1 MATSTEIKQR
11 ANALADK
18 TDVNSITPKEVGGI
32 MYDLASHSE
41 NVLRNGGTLGIRKVY
56 ESVSAMEADGINPVD
71 LWGNPIKKGNLVVIY
86 DGTTT
91 GVDNNK
97 VYTFMNPGWQFAT
110 YFDAGYATRSELSE
124 LGQVVGLNGTLNK
137 SGVVKIVE
145 NKPKGTIK
153 YNYNLSANKTYKISI
168 IPNSGDVYTYIVLHK
183 IDGTSSSIL
192 NQGTISLIPDK
203 DVVCF
208 DVMYGAEMTALSV
221 EINIETTIDVINYAP
236 LYSQFDEVFKKFGH
250 IESVEFLSANTVRL
264 RESRGAWVFGFKL
277 DINDTPFKV
286 GDSLCLG
293 LKNVISNNLGSFN
306 FACYDENESI
316 ISALKSVNLTTSDL
330 MLNTLDVVQGTK
342 YIVGF
347 IQGKASMDVT
357 LGDCI
362 LIEGNT
368 ILGNYRYSRN
378 AIADTPIVQ
387 VNYAPF
393 YPNFNKALLPND
405 LNVSIKSN
413 NEAVLTNESG
423 AKVFGFQTRLGDT
436 PFKVGDY
443 VYVAVKDVVLN
454 TGSGY
459 LMLIFYD
466 KDEQRIGSV
475 YSANLATSNI
485 VEIYKEIPTNT
496 EYIVIRFQSAGELNA
511 SVGEMILAK
520 HNIKGNT
527 QYIRTPLVLVGGSD
541 TNNKTIYVNGDYG
554 DDNSRGSKGS
564 PVKTLSEALRRSG
577 SDANIVL
584 LGNVYDS
591 LNIKEND
598 NQQSIR
604 IVGEQ
609 GKVNRIIL
617 GNKITTATLVQ
628 EGVYQY
634 NIDSFPSES
643 TSYCLWQHDIADSST
658 AIKES
663 DKHPLQRGKTHRLD
677 STKLSRVSSI
687 DAVKSS
693 SKPVFFYDYS
703 NKVLYFRVVSGSV
716 LANNPIYMP
725 TPNAAIYGNDGSVKV
740 EMVNIESW
748 YSNFDL
754 SNCNGGLLTECAA
767 KFGVNGGF
775 SWKDCNGLQFIR
787 CEACGIHDYDNNYG
801 DGFSVGSTI
810 SEPTTAKCATAVMYD
825 CWSHDNHDDGYS
837 DHLNNETTI
846 DGGLFEYNDGG
857 VTTSYGSKDIVKNV
871 YARNNTEA
879 GITVYGGSA
888 EGTESFVSNCI
899 CENNSPYNFS
909 VVNGGSRKT
918 KGTFVNCI
926 SINAENTGYYA
937 SGSNVEMTVINCY
950 DNGSPNAKSANV
962 SSKKSNIV

>member
-1 MATSTEIKQR
+1 M
-11 ANALADK
+11 
-18 TDVNSITPKEVGGI
+18 EV
-32 MYDLASHSE
+32 
-41 NVLRNGGTLGIRKVY
+41 
-56 ESVSAMEADGINPVD
+56 
-71 LWGNPIKKGNLVVIY
+71 KKIVEGMTAPQVAQVI
-86 DGTTT
+86 D
-91 GVDNNK
+91 DNFKGLNEEKANK
-97 VYTFMNPGWQFAT
+97 VET
-110 YFDAGYATRSELSE
+110 DAKLSE
-124 LGQVVGLNGTLNK
+124 LGSNVGLNGVLNT
-137 SGVVKIVE
+137 SGVVKIAE
-145 NKPKGTIK
+145 NNPNGTIK
-153 YNYNLSANKTYKISI
+153 YNYNLSANKNYKLSV
-168 IPNSGDVYTYIVLHK
+168 IPNSGNVYVYVVLHK
-183 IDGTSSSIL
+183 VDGNTSSIL
-192 NQGTISLIPDK
+192 CQGSIMLIPDV
-203 DVVCF
+203 DVVF
-208 DVMYGAEMTALSV
+208 FEIIYGADMTANSV
-221 EINIETTIDVINYAP
+221 ELWIETTTDVINYAP
-236 LYSQFDEVFKKFGH
+236 LYSQFNEVFKKFGH
-250 IESVEFLSANTVRL
+250 IESVEFLSVNSVRL
-264 RESRGAWVFGFKL
+264 KESRGAWSYGFKI
-277 DINDTPFKV
+277 DIVDTPFNE

-293 LKNVISNNLGSFN
+293 IKDVVSNGKGILN
-306 FACYDENESI
+306 FACYDEEEKRIGN
-316 ISALKSVNLTTSDL
+316 LKSVNLSTSDL
-330 MLNTLDVVQGTK
+330 LSATLNVAQNTK

-347 IQGKASMDVT
+347 IQGAVGMDVT
-357 LGDCI
+357 LGECL

-368 ILGNYRYSRN
+368 IHSNYRYSRN
-378 AIADTPIVQ
+378 TMADAPVIQ

-405 LNVSIKSN
+405 LNVIIKSN
-413 NEAVLTNESG
+413 NVAVLTNESG
-423 AKVFGFQTRLGDT
+423 TKVFGYQTRLGDT

-466 KDEQRIGSV
+466 KDEQRIGPA

-527 QYIRTPLVLVGGSD
+527 QYIRTPLVLGGGSD

-554 DDNSRGSKGS
+554 DDNSSGSKGS

-577 SDANIVL
+577 SYANIVL

-598 NQQSIR
+598 NQKSIR

-609 GKVNRIIL
+609 GIVNRIIL

-628 EGVYQY
+628 KDVYQY

-658 AIKES
+658 AISES

-693 SKPVFFYDYS
+693 SKPVFFYDYF

-888 EGTESFVSNCI
+888 EGTESIVSNCI

-962 SSKKSNIV
+962 SSKNSNIV